1 MPDGPTLPRAGPRR
15 DGDEVRVQR
24 ADLDGPVARAL
35 IGTLNAELTATYPE
49 AGATHFRLDA
59 EEVAAGRGAFLVATR
74 GGRPVGCGAVRRIDA
89 STAEL
94 KRMYV
99 ERALRGQGLGR
110 RLLEALERE
119 ARSLGV
125 ERLVLETGVRQD
137 AALALYERAGYT
149 RIPAW
154 GEYRDTPLSLCME
167 KRL

>member
-1 MPDGPTLPRAGPRR
+1 
-15 DGDEVRVQR
+15 VRVQR

-149 RIPAW
+149 RIPPW

>member
-1 MPDGPTLPRAGPRR
+1 
-15 DGDEVRVQR
+15 VRVQR